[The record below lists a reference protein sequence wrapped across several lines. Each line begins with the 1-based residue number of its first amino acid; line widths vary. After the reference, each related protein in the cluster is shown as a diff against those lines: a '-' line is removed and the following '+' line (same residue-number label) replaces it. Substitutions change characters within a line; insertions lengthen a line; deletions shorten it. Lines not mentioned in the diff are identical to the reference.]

1 MNAAI
6 RLAELSALWQSA
18 KADEESARQRRV
30 EIEAQIVAALPSAE
44 HEGSAKADAGGY
56 HIAVEYRVT
65 RKVDSDAL
73 SAAWSDL
80 TPHQRDAFRWKA
92 DVNLRQLRAMQQLAP
107 KEFAAIAKLIETKP
121 AKPSV
126 TVTPIEV

>member
-18 KADEESARQRRV
+18 KADEEAARERRV
-30 EIEAQIVAALPSAE
+30 EIESQIVAALPSAE
-44 HEGSAKADAGGY
+44 HEGSARADAGGY
-56 HIAVEYRVT
+56 RVSVEYRVT

-73 SAAWSDL
+73 SAAWSEL
-80 TPHQRDAFRWKA
+80 TPNQRDAFRWKA

-107 KEFAAIAKLIETKP
+107 KEFAVIAKLIETKP

-126 TVTPIEV
+126 SVTPLES